1 MNIIKTKEELEM
13 VLLSVTN
20 GEVVTFSIDGDT
32 ITINGLV
39 VTIDYGLIGD
49 SVEFNTLGELKDV
62 LYESYYYELLK

>member
-13 VLLSVTN
+13 VLSRVAN

-49 SVEFNTLGELKDV
+49 SVEFNTLGELKDA